1 VDSRELIA
9 KRAAKELF
17 DGAVVNLGFGIPV
30 LVAKYIDKR
39 VILFGENGI
48 IGYGFGDTR
57 DLELIDGGT
66 NWASLKPGISFVDS
80 ATAFG
85 IVRGGHVD
93 IAILGALQVS
103 EAGDLA
109 NWSFGNGVG
118 GVGGA
123 VDMAV
128 GARKVVAVMEH
139 VNKSGKSK
147 VVKKCS
153 FPITAARCVNLVVT
167 DMAVIAVA
175 GDGMVV
181 IELLDGHSFE
191 DVQKVTDVPLRC

>member
-66 NWASLKPGISFVDS
+66 NWASLKPGISFADS

-128 GARKVVAVMEH
+128 GARKVIAVMEH